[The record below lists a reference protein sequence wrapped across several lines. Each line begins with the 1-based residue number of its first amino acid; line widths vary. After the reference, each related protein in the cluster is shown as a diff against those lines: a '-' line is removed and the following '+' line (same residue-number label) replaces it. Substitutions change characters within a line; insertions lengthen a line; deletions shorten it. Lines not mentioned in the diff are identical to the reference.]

1 MVHLTPALL
10 VDLAEG
16 IKAEHS
22 VPHLARCDAC
32 RRALADL
39 RATMVDVAGPR
50 NPENGGSDVPEPSP
64 LFWDHL
70 SSRVREAVAEQDAHG
85 RVRWFE
91 AWPSPLVALPIL
103 TAAAAATVLAVVT
116 LHKPTVPNPI
126 PATPL
131 PILQSALLPSLPPLE
146 PLGAP
151 DDPALA
157 LMSDYG
163 TSLGW
168 DDLRE
173 EMAGVS
179 HAGGIDEAVVTL
191 STEERQEL
199 QRLLEEEMTQPS
211 ALGAS

>member
-1 MVHLTPALL
+1 MGHLTPALL

-32 RRALADL
+32 RRALAEL
-39 RATMVDVAGPR
+39 RATMAEMAGPGD
-50 NPENGGSDVPEPSP
+50 PEHGRSDVPEPSP

-70 SSRVREAVAEQDAHG
+70 STRVREAVAEQGAH
-85 RVRWFE
+85 RRARWFE
-91 AWPSPLVALPIL
+91 AWSRPLVALPIL
-103 TAAAAATVLAVVT
+103 ATVTASAVLAVVT
-116 LHKPTVPNPI
+116 LRKPLVPNPI

-131 PILQSALLPSLPPLE
+131 PILQSTRLPSLPPLE

-157 LMSDYG
+157 LITDYG

-168 DDLRE
+168 DELRE

-179 HAGGIDEAVVTL
+179 HSGGIDEAVITL

>member
-1 MVHLTPALL
+1 MGHLTPALL

-22 VPHLARCDAC
+22 VPHLSRCDAC
-32 RRALADL
+32 RRALAEL
-39 RATMVDVAGPR
+39 RATIADVAGR
-50 NPENGGSDVPEPSP
+50 GNPENSGSDVPEPSP

-70 SSRVREAVAEQDAHG
+70 SSRVHEAIAEQDALG
-85 RVRWFE
+85 RAGWFE
-91 AWPSPLVALPIL
+91 AWSRPLVSLPIL
-103 TAAAAATVLAVVT
+103 TAAAAAAVLFVVT
-116 LHKPTVPNPI
+116 LHTPTVPNPI
-126 PATPL
+126 PATSL
-131 PILQSALLPSLPPLE
+131 PILQGALLPSLPPLE

-157 LMSDYG
+157 LMADYG

-179 HAGGIDEAVVTL
+179 HAGGIDEAVITL

-199 QRLLEEEMTQPS
+199 QLLLEEEMTQPS